1 MKFKILLT
9 TIVAIA
15 MSFYGTQVLAGRD
28 GNGEKGKGITMDV
41 CHVTGDS
48 RDFAFLISVPLS
60 ALKAHLDHGDH
71 EPDSQGSCED
81 DPTIP
86 PI

>member
-1 MKFKILLT
+1 
-9 TIVAIA
+9 
-15 MSFYGTQVLAGRD
+15 
-28 GNGEKGKGITMDV
+28 MDV

>member
-1 MKFKILLT
+1 M
-9 TIVAIA
+9 A
-15 MSFYGTQVLAGRD
+15 MVKRV
-28 GNGEKGKGITMDV
+28 KGKGITMDV